1 MWVSS
6 ILIMRYISILY
17 IFFLSLLAGG
27 NLQNI
32 LKEADKICTVY
43 DFDAGAVLSNDK
55 AFANIGQLKKVAEEL
70 SAKGFP
76 YDAQNDTLVL
86 RIHCT
91 DYLVGTYRS
100 TFGRTSYYPLPV
112 SIDAY
117 STKGECHLKLKHSE
131 YEAANP
137 SADLLVP
144 LIKAND
150 IAAIADLHKKYGA
163 DALGAVPDDYIVI
176 IIQGGKAISA
186 SRWSLSRS
194 AQPGPKMAKMV
205 LASES
210 QHSGKTKIPE

>member
-27 NLQNI
+27 NLQSI

-43 DFDAGAVLSNDK
+43 DFDAGAVSSNDK
-55 AFANIGQLKKVAEEL
+55 AFANIGQRKKVAEEL

-117 STKGECHLKLKHSE
+117 STKGECHLKLKDSE
-131 YEAANP
+131 YEVANP
-137 SADLLVP
+137 SADSLVP
-144 LIKAND
+144 LIKASD

-163 DALGAVPDDYIVI
+163 DASGAVPDNYIVI

-194 AQPGPKMAKMV
+194 V
-205 LASES
+205 FN
-210 QHSGKTKIPE
+210 

>member
-1 MWVSS
+1 
-6 ILIMRYISILY
+6 MRYISILY

-27 NLQNI
+27 NLQSI

-43 DFDAGAVLSNDK
+43 DFDAGTVLSNDK

-76 YDAQNDTLVL
+76 YDVQNDTLVL
-86 RIHCT
+86 RIQCT

-117 STKGECHLKLKHSE
+117 STKGECHLKLKDSE
-131 YEAANP
+131 YEVANP
-137 SADLLVP
+137 SADSLVP

-150 IAAIADLHKKYGA
+150 IAAIADLHKKYGVY
-163 DALGAVPDDYIVI
+163 DALGIIPDDYIVI
-176 IIQGGKAISA
+176 IIQGGKAVSA
-186 SRWSLSRS
+186 SKWSLML
-194 AQPGPKMAKMV
+194 P
-205 LASES
+205 LE
-210 QHSGKTKIPE
+210 